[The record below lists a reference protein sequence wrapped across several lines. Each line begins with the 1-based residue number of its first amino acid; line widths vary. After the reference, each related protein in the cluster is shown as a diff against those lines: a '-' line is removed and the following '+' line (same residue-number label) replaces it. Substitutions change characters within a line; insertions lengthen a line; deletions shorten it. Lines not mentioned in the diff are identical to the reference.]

1 MPRYVIQAD
10 AWIALNAASY
20 EDMTRRAY
28 ASLLQDELGHRGP
41 AHRALSIM
49 LTGTI
54 TPTTALTTT
63 TTVDTAA
70 ASKSSSKSSTAVV
83 AKSKSSSATVG
94 ANGRSATVGS
104 AVTAMSVIGG
114 VVAKQVLSSVT
125 QAAEA
130 VKRSASKATADS
142 DDSSDDDSAHLDAIH
157 VATSANNTA
166 GHSSI
171 STAIV
176 TAAPTTA
183 AAVAGSKQSKRARK
197 RQRNVGNTWRDRLAW
212 KFARQDLREAAKKEA
227 RDSVVKKFA
236 QQEETVENN
245 RYTEVSH
252 ISSAC
257 CLSTDQ
263 CFCTCAQCLVYSM
276 LVSTVTV

>member
-1 MPRYVIQAD
+1 
-10 AWIALNAASY
+10 
-20 EDMTRRAY
+20 
-28 ASLLQDELGHRGP
+28 
-41 AHRALSIM
+41 M

-54 TPTTALTTT
+54 TPTTALS
-63 TTVDTAA
+63 DTAA
-70 ASKSSSKSSTAVV
+70 ANTAITAKSSAAVV
-83 AKSKSSSATVG
+83 AKSSDATAPG
-94 ANGRSATVGS
+94 ANGKSATVGS

-157 VATSANNTA
+157 VATTSNNAT
-166 GHSSI
+166 GSN
-171 STAIV
+171 STINAMV
-176 TAAPTTA
+176 AVPTA
-183 AAVAGSKQSKRARK
+183 AAAAGSKLSKRARK

-236 QQEETVENN
+236 LQEEAVENN
-245 RYTEVSH
+245 RYTEVS
-252 ISSAC
+252 
-257 CLSTDQ
+257 
-263 CFCTCAQCLVYSM
+263 
-276 LVSTVTV
+276 